1 MPLDLLD
8 REFRSN
14 PYPTLARVRREE
26 PVHQDAMGFWYVTRH
41 ADVVSILKD
50 PRLGRDMRKWLAY
63 PMVRP
68 YLADSPLERCVDL
81 WMFSVDPPEHA
92 RLRKLVAKAFTPKA
106 VAAMRGFIEQAAD
119 ETLARIPRT
128 DEPQTIDLITAFA
141 QPFPV
146 KVIAKVLGLSLDDY
160 QTLREW
166 SDALAFIVEPTAR
179 RKQKQAASDAV
190 VGMMSYLR
198 QQVAAR
204 RTSPANDVITELIRA
219 EEGGDRL
226 TEEELI
232 AQLVLFFF
240 AGHETTANLIGNGML
255 ALCRHRGEL
264 ARLRADPGLLPTA
277 VEEML
282 RYESPGNTN
291 ARVAH
296 TDIEIG
302 GRTIPAGSL
311 ALAMLGAANRDPDVF
326 AEPDRLDISR
336 DPNPHV
342 SFGGGAHFCIGAPLA
357 RLEAQVAFER
367 LLARFPSIEV
377 RESGVAWRDLVNLR
391 ALQTLPV
398 TVTG

>member
-8 REFRSN
+8 VEYRKN
-14 PYPTLARVRREE
+14 PYPILARARAEE

-81 WMFSVDPPEHA
+81 WMFSMDPPDHA

-106 VAAMRGFIEQAAD
+106 VAAMRPFIEEAAD
-119 ETLARIPRT
+119 ETLARIPRQA
-128 DEPQTIDLITAFA
+128 DPQTIDLVTAFA

-146 KVIAKVLGLSLDDY
+146 KVIARVLGLSLDDY
-160 QTLREW
+160 ATLREW

-179 RKQKQAASDAV
+179 RKQKQLASDSV
-190 VGMMSYLR
+190 VAMMSYLR

-219 EEGGDRL
+219 EEEGDRL

-255 ALCRHRGEL
+255 ALCRHPAEL
-264 ARLRADPGLLPTA
+264 ARLRTNPGLLPTA

-282 RYESPGNTN
+282 RYEAPGNTN

-296 TDIEIG
+296 ADIEIG
-302 GRTIPAGSL
+302 GKTIPAGSL

-342 SFGGGAHFCIGAPLA
+342 SFGGGVHFCIGAPLA
-357 RLEAQVAFER
+357 RLETQVAFER
-367 LLARFPSIEV
+367 LLARFGTIEIQ
-377 RESGVAWRDLVNLR
+377 ESGVAWRDLINIRGL
-391 ALQTLPV
+391 ATLPL
-398 TVTG
+398 TVSS